1 MPVAARHL
9 AAVPGPATR
18 KKVDS
23 IIRVTLSRDFRVV
36 WENSVGTDALVRPQR
51 DSAAGKNSFGISI
64 PASVGRDALVP
75 PTINRTPLSFR
86 AKRGN
91 LVETKCRPLARASPL
106 ARGGSPSRNPPRKK
120 REQVYTLC
128 GGPRANRPTVGY
140 AVNRT
145 RLSLRAKRGNLVET
159 KCRPLARAGSAPR
172 QPTCPRWLTAEKSPA
187 EETRTSVHVMRRSE
201 GEPPYRRLR
210 SESDTIVIASEAWQS
225 HGNEMPPTRPRQPTC
240 SRWLTA
246 EKYPAE
252 ETRTSVHE
260 LPQILARGG
269 SPPQKTIRSFLPR
282 ESFFYIRYSVFAT
295 RTAYFRLLRL
305 YAFRIYCGLFSRPK
319 SFSFAPETVYFRACD
334 GGKPCRLL

>member
-9 AAVPGPATR
+9 AAVPRPATR

-75 PTINRTPLSFR
+75 PTINRTPLSLR

-91 LVETKCRPLARASPL
+91 LVETKCRPRTRASPL
-106 ARGGSPSRNPPRKK
+106 ARGGSPPRNPPRKK
-120 REQVYTLC
+120 REQAYTLC

-159 KCRPLARAGSAPR
+159 KCRPLARA
-172 QPTCPRWLTAEKSPA
+172 SP
-187 EETRTSVHVMRRSE
+187 
-201 GEPPYRRLR
+201 
-210 SESDTIVIASEAWQS
+210 
-225 HGNEMPPTRPRQPTC
+225 
-240 SRWLTA
+240 
-246 EKYPAE
+246 
-252 ETRTSVHE
+252 
-260 LPQILARGG
+260 LARGG

-295 RTAYFRLLRL
+295 RTAYFRILRL
-305 YAFRIYCGLFSRPK
+305 YVFPHLIRIASY
-319 SFSFAPETVYFRACD
+319 PEIIYFRF
-334 GGKPCRLL
+334 

>member
-1 MPVAARHL
+1 MAARHL
-9 AAVPGPATR
+9 AAVPRPATR

-86 AKRGN
+86 A
-91 LVETKCRPLARASPL
+91 L
-106 ARGGSPSRNPPRKK
+106 
-120 REQVYTLC
+120 
-128 GGPRANRPTVGY
+128 
-140 AVNRT
+140 
-145 RLSLRAKRGNLVET
+145 
-159 KCRPLARAGSAPR
+159 
-172 QPTCPRWLTAEKSPA
+172 AEKSPA

-225 HGNEMPPTRPRQPTC
+225 RGNERPPTRPRQPTC

-246 EKYPAE
+246 EKSPAE

-260 LPQILARGG
+260 LPPILARAGSAPRGG
-269 SPPQKTIRSFLPR
+269 SPPAG
-282 ESFFYIRYSVFAT
+282 V
-295 RTAYFRLLRL
+295 
-305 YAFRIYCGLFSRPK
+305 
-319 SFSFAPETVYFRACD
+319 
-334 GGKPCRLL
+334 PCRKKRFARFCRENRFSIYVIAFLRREPLISVSCGYTYSAFTAACFRD

>member
-75 PTINRTPLSFR
+75 PTINRTPLSLR

-91 LVETKCRPLARASPL
+91 LVETKCCLLARASPL
-106 ARGGSPSRNPPRKK
+106 ARGGSPSRNSPRKK
-120 REQVYTLC
+120 REQAYTLC

-159 KCRPLARAGSAPR
+159 KCRLLARAGSAPH
-172 QPTCPRWLTAEKSPA
+172 QLTCLRWLTAEKSPA
-187 EETRTSVHVMRRSE
+187 EETRTSENKRTRTT
-201 GEPPYRRLR
+201 P
-210 SESDTIVIASEAWQS
+210 
-225 HGNEMPPTRPRQPTC
+225 NTRPRGLRAP
-240 SRWLTA
+240 RWLTA
-246 EKYPAE
+246 AKKRFARFYRENRFSIYVIAFLRRESLISVSCGYTYSAFTAACFRDRSRFLSLPKPF
-252 ETRTSVHE
+252 TSVPATE
-260 LPQILARGG
+260 ESRVVFY
-269 SPPQKTIRSFLPR
+269 KTKK
-282 ESFFYIRYSVFAT
+282 T
-295 RTAYFRLLRL
+295 
-305 YAFRIYCGLFSRPK
+305 G
-319 SFSFAPETVYFRACD
+319 
-334 GGKPCRLL
+334 